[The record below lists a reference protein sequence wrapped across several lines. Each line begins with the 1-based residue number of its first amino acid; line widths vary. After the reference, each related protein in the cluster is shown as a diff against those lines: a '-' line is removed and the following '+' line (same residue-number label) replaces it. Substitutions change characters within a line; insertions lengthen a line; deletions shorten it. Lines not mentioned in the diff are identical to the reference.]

1 MRPSDEVDALR
12 SAPMLLF
19 SSFLLFFY
27 TRATGVLWV
36 DDGRDDERILF
47 LGKERRRGGEVEM
60 QFFGNGKCRGRIGK
74 EMRRKDDLD
83 LKKKGGK

>member
-12 SAPMLLF
+12 SAPMLLI

-27 TRATGVLWV
+27 TRATGVFWV

-60 QFFGNGKCRGRIGK
+60 QFFGNRKCRGIGK

-83 LKKKGGK
+83 LKKKDGK

>member
-1 MRPSDEVDALR
+1 M
-12 SAPMLLF
+12 
-19 SSFLLFFY
+19 
-27 TRATGVLWV
+27 LWV

-60 QFFGNGKCRGRIGK
+60 QFFGNRKCRGIGK

-83 LKKKGGK
+83 LKKKDGK